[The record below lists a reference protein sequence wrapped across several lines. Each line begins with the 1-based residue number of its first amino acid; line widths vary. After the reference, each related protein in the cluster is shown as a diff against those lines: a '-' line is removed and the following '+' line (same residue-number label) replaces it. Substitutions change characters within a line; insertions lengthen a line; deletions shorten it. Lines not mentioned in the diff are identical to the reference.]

1 MFDIFIC
8 FLNAL
13 STKECL
19 TYNNS
24 TWISLINWFNNAI
37 DSNLTFKE
45 MLSDYLNIEF
55 NKFMDESNSD
65 EFTLVNSSSKFAK
78 LFLIFSDTN
87 NLKIYQRPL
96 EAITDKLVNC
106 NKYIYMNGER
116 VEKCLFIFDSMLGF
130 TTSNLIIMFQ
140 IKLNEK

>member
-1 MFDIFIC
+1 M
-8 FLNAL
+8 
-13 STKECL
+13 

-24 TWISLINWFNNAI
+24 TWVSLINWFNNAI
-37 DSNLTFKE
+37 DSNAAFKE
-45 MLSDYLNIEF
+45 VLSDYLYLEF

-65 EFTLVNSSSKFAK
+65 EFTLANSSSKFAK

-116 VEKCLFIFDSMLGF
+116 VEKCLLIFDSMMGF
-130 TTSNLIIMFQ
+130 TAGNLIITTK
-140 IKLNEK
+140 IN